1 MTKGA
6 EAAASAPGM
15 RLDAC
20 LPFLLSP
27 QGNMRMSVFGSAHT
41 VHDSPFP
48 KERPFRKDGGL
59 GEGKPFSSGKRVSF
73 PQRLSSNY
81 LSIFSFGRWKKW
93 WISLPAPL
101 KKWPLAISAMSS
113 AIFME
118 TMPFIIFAMPRK
130 GML

>member
-1 MTKGA
+1 
-6 EAAASAPGM
+6 M

-20 LPFLLSP
+20 LPFQLST
-27 QGNMRMSVFGSAHT
+27 QGNMRMSVSGCAFIAKK
-41 VHDSPFP
+41 SPFP

-59 GEGKPFSSGKRVSF
+59 GEGKLFSSGKRVSF
-73 PQRLSSNY
+73 PQALSNNY